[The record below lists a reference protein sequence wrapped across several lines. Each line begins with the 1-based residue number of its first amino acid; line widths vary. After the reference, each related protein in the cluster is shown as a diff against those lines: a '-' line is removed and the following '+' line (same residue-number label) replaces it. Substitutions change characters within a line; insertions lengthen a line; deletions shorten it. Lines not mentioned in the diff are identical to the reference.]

1 MITTDT
7 ISNLCSSLTNGC
19 LSKKTKITHINSK
32 LIKHVL
38 NILIKE
44 GYIKSYK
51 LNKNQIDI
59 FLKYKNNKSVLTNI
73 KKISKSS
80 KRIYC
85 KNKELYKNK
94 RGFYILSTSVGLLTD
109 IQAKNLNVG
118 GEIICQIY

>member
-7 ISNLCSSLTNGC
+7 LSNLCSSLTNGY

-38 NILIKE
+38 NILIRE

-51 LNKNQIDI
+51 LKKNQIDI

-80 KRIYC
+80 KRIYF

-94 RGFYILSTSVGLLTD
+94 RGFYILSTSIGLLTD